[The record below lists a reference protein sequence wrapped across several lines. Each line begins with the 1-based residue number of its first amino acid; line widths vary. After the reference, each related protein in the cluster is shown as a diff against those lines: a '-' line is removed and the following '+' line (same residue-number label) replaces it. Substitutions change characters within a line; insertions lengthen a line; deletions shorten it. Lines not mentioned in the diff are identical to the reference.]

1 MSISVT
7 FYKYTGDPRVAN
19 KSIENAVGTA
29 VTLHPLE
36 PISNLEVKMIINYQS
51 TLMTANYFSADGMY
65 YEITDRKRL
74 QAEAME
80 ITGRLDSVKSYW
92 DQVKN
97 CDSIVERST
106 VKYNSKIDDPIYP
119 TEQKFVEET
128 IALFNVAASTEGAP
142 QDIIVFGFVE

>member
-1 MSISVT
+1 
-7 FYKYTGDPRVAN
+7 
-19 KSIENAVGTA
+19 
-29 VTLHPLE
+29 
-36 PISNLEVKMIINYQS
+36 
-51 TLMTANYFSADGMY
+51 MTAEGLK
-65 YEITDRKRL
+65 IT
-74 QAEAME
+74 AE
-80 ITGRLDSVKSYW
+80 LDSLITYW